1 MLKVY
6 RSKQFITRSIYLTVD
21 GIRRLIDFKGGQAYP
36 KKIFG
41 VFSTD
46 SVKVQKALESHP
58 GFNKTFELE
67 TTEKEVKKAQ
77 EVITLMEPK
86 PEVKTEPIVLT
97 EEVEETIEEE
107 VEETVEEVT
116 EEIVEEEKEEG
127 PRQVLEVEKAQAA
140 KLWLMNEFKNE
151 FTHRQLANKELI
163 IKAAKEKN
171 VVFPNLK

>member
-6 RSKQFITRSIYLTVD
+6 KSKKFITRSIHITVD
-21 GIRRLIDFKGGQAYP
+21 GVERTIEFKGGQEYP

-46 SVKVQKALESHP
+46 SVKVQKVLESHP
-58 GFNKTFELE
+58 GFNSTFELE
-67 TTEKEVKKAQ
+67 TEEKEVKKPQ

-86 PEVKTEPIVLT
+86 QEPIILT
-97 EEVEETIEEE
+97 EEVEETIEDIPEE
-107 VEETVEEVT
+107 SVEETDESTMEEVQ
-116 EEIVEEEKEEG
+116 EDG
-127 PRQVLEVEKAQAA
+127 PRQVLEIEKSQQA